1 MAIDFDH
8 LSFFNRFFIYDQN
21 MQKDEQLNRLRDA
34 NLQLRSQIFEL
45 NQDVV
50 DLMEIVE
57 IQKNRRSVSHKN
69 KAISSDGI
77 LPAQLEC
84 ECVCVRINKRT
95 NLLMKTNV
103 IDLLFYRSHS
113 NFQWLIINSSC

>member
-1 MAIDFDH
+1 LILIAENEFLIV
-8 LSFFNRFFIYDQN
+8 LFIYDQN

-57 IQKNRRSVSHKN
+57 IQKNRRSVSHEN
-69 KAISSDGI
+69 KSISKWHDASS
-77 LPAQLEC
+77 LM
-84 ECVCVRINKRT
+84 CVWMCINKRT
-95 NLLMKTNV
+95 NL
-103 IDLLFYRSHS
+103 
-113 NFQWLIINSSC
+113 C